1 MDLTLIKTYLSDL
14 SYQAQID
21 GFLSEGAPRLN
32 DGPHGSVLCPL
43 LFLLYRNN
51 LPAALGGSA
60 FLFTDDVKMV
70 FSRSQSSRLL
80 SSISSA

>member
-1 MDLTLIKTYLSDL
+1 MDLNLIKTYLSGL

-32 DGPHGSVLCPL
+32 DGPHGSVLGPL

-60 FLFTDDVKMV
+60 FLFADDSKMV
-70 FSRSQSSRLL
+70 FPRSQSSRLL
-80 SSISSA
+80 SSISPA